1 MELRH
6 LRYFVAVATELH
18 FTRAAERL
26 GIGQPPLSQQIQQL
40 EHEIGTPLFV
50 RDRRGVVLT
59 EAGQA
64 FLAEAQLVLA
74 GAERAKQAARRIGN
88 GEVGTLTIGF
98 TVSASIHPFVPR
110 LIRSYR
116 GKHPGVDVSVVEQ
129 PTLHLIERV
138 QNGSIDLAFV
148 RAPAPQ
154 LPGIKIDTILS
165 EPMLAVVAS
174 THPLAARDAIELHE
188 LAGEPFILYPRKLG
202 TGVYDAVMQ
211 ACEAA
216 GFQPHAGL
224 EVPQMTSVVTF
235 VAAGMGVSVIP
246 ATMSQL
252 QAEGVRY
259 LRLTGDPPIANLA
272 IAYGTKAP
280 SMAMS
285 YFISLTRECAHAEAT
300 ASGPNLDGTLG
311 GVGPRRAR
319 AN

>member
-6 LRYFVAVATELH
+6 LRYFVAVASELH

-40 EHEIGTPLFV
+40 EQEIGTPLFI
-50 RDRRGVVLT
+50 RDRRGVALT

-74 GAERAKQAARRIGN
+74 GAERAKEAARRIGN
-88 GEVGTLTIGF
+88 GEIGTLAIGF
-98 TVSASIHPFVPR
+98 TVSTSIHPFVPR
-110 LIRSYR
+110 LIRTYR
-116 GKHPGVDVSVVEQ
+116 SRHPGVAVTLVEQ
-129 PTLHLIERV
+129 PTLQLVEHV
-138 QNGSIDLAFV
+138 QNGSIDLAFI

-154 LPGIKIDTILS
+154 LPGIRIDTILS

-174 THPLAARDAIELHE
+174 THPLAARDAIELNE

-211 ACEAA
+211 ACIAA

-235 VAAGMGVSVIP
+235 VAAGMGVSVLP

-259 LRLTGDPPIANLA
+259 LPLKRNPPIANLA
-272 IAYGTKAP
+272 IAYRAKAP
-280 SMAMS
+280 SMALS
-285 YFISLTRECAHAEAT
+285 YCISLTRECAHTENTET
-300 ASGPNLDGTLG
+300 AIWDPDPGRL
-311 GVGPRRAR
+311 
-319 AN
+319 